1 MIGIVE
7 IAKQWLAGE
16 KSSPVSPAITQQ
28 HIIESLLA
36 EIQRIEAVGIKAS
49 EEVQR
54 LKTDGVNEIR
64 LEVAEE
70 CAVICETADY
80 VIRSYGCA
88 TEIRKKFGI
97 PIHKTL
103 K

>member
-1 MIGIVE
+1 MSGIVE

-16 KSSPVSPAITQQ
+16 KSAPGSTVLTQQ
-28 HIIESLLA
+28 HVIESLLA
-36 EIQRIEAVGIKAS
+36 EIQRIEAIGVKAS

-64 LEVAEE
+64 LAVAEE

-80 VIRSYGCA
+80 VVRSYGCA
-88 TEIRKKFGI
+88 SEIRKKFGL
-97 PIHKTL
+97 PLYKQ
-103 K
+103 